1 MQSSLPPPASNVGP
15 QPSGKCGFIERT
27 CSKIQDG
34 LSGVFLACF
43 EVEAVKFK
51 EQNTDNESGP
61 LISIYE
67 GMIADNTGCIQ
78 RGHCDDVG
86 TVGVRMM
93 LARAG

>member
-15 QPSGKCGFIERT
+15 QPSGKCSFIERT

-34 LSGVFLACF
+34 LSGIFLAGL
-43 EVEAVKFK
+43 EVEAVKFE
-51 EQNTDNESGP
+51 EQNADDKSGP
-61 LISIYE
+61 LVAIYE
-67 GMIADNTGCIQ
+67 RMIADNTGCIQ